1 MANAAPFAESS
12 ALALPA
18 LTGLATASSSPLR
31 DVQVE
36 CDPDLRL
43 PASELAPI
51 KTIAGEAIAY
61 ALQHAFPEG
70 RHGHIWIK
78 LAEKEGRLVLTVRD
92 DGIGMPDDL
101 PEEPSNGFGAIQALA
116 RQLGGYARIGSAPF
130 GGGLVSVI
138 YPRTH

>member
-1 MANAAPFAESS
+1 MTNAAPLAEPST
-12 ALALPA
+12 LALPRLA
-18 LTGLATASSSPLR
+18 GLASASSSPLR
-31 DVQVE
+31 DVQIE
-36 CDPDLRL
+36 CDPELRL
-43 PASELAPI
+43 PASEITPI
-51 KTIAGEAIAY
+51 VTITSEAIAY

-70 RHGHIWIK
+70 RHGHIWVK